1 MDRLIDRMSQGP
13 SLLFD
18 KSTLESLSLNEAAL
32 LDNFY
37 RSTITPLFFVE
48 CLADLE
54 RKMVRMR
61 GTPEQL
67 VGSLAER
74 TPDMQSVMN
83 LHHMQILKG
92 ELAGQFNLDTVLLR
106 PCVASGKLVELGDSK
121 GMLFQPS
128 EEEEAFQRWARY
140 DFLGLER
147 QFAKRWRKMIEEI
160 DLQAMSTTVLGAI
173 GPWRKP
179 VSIQDTRSL
188 TNTIIDNLDP
198 EWLLRFGLKL
208 LGVPEATDYVLAQ
221 WSSDRK
227 KPLRAYR
234 PYFIHMLSINIFFS
248 LILKTQLLKNVKPSH
263 QIDLAY
269 LYYLPFCSVFSSR
282 DNFHV
287 QVAPLFMHE
296 AQQFVHGDD
305 LKADLKRLDELY
317 LRLPKNTLETGL
329 HSFAPVPP
337 DDTSYL
343 TTRLWDAYLP
353 AWRKNSKNR
362 GETPEEIKKALMEL
376 MTKYHQ
382 ASPASQDTTAG
393 IDDLGFAEM
402 SRQIK
407 PVKGDYFRIGK
418 DAIPKD
424 HEEELKKNVKI
435 HPPGTQFS
443 GLMDEL
449 DRLLQDSKC
458 TNIEV
463 ILLSNKLDDQGEK
476 VLNEGMYIAE
486 IRPIG
491 IRALDEATRELLKQ
505 EYERFPV
512 ISMLVLWTR
521 YGAGK
526 LGIMR
531 FLAVSTN
538 ESMPQPVD
546 YAEWESKAIAA
557 YLDRHNL

>member
-1 MDRLIDRMSQGP
+1 MSQGP

-37 RSTITPLFFVE
+37 RSTLTPLLFVE

-54 RKMVRMR
+54 RNMARMR
-61 GTPEQL
+61 GTPQEL

-83 LHHMQILKG
+83 VHHMQILKA
-92 ELAGQFNLDTVLLR
+92 ELSGQFNLDTVLLR
-106 PCVASGKLVELGDSK
+106 PFVASGKVVELGDSK

-128 EEEEAFQRWARY
+128 EEEEAVQRWARY

-147 QFAKRWRKMIEEI
+147 QIAKRWRKMIEQI
-160 DLQAMSTTVLGAI
+160 DLQAMSTSVLQAI

-179 VSIQDTRSL
+179 TSLRDARSM
-188 TNTIIDNLDP
+188 TDTIIDNLDP

-208 LGVPEATDYVLAQ
+208 LGVPEATEYVVTR
-221 WSSDRK
+221 WRTDRK
-227 KPLRAYR
+227 KPPRAYR

-248 LILKTQLLKNVKPSH
+248 LVLKTQLLRNVKPSH

-269 LYYLPFCSVFSSR
+269 LYYLPFCAVFSSR

-287 QVAPLFMHE
+287 QVAPLFMHR

-305 LKADLKRLDELY
+305 LKADLKNLDELY
-317 LRLPKNTLETGL
+317 LQLPKETLEKGFY
-329 HSFAPVPP
+329 SFAPVPP
-337 DDTSYL
+337 DDSSYL

-353 AWRKNSKNR
+353 RWRKDSKNAVDV
-362 GETPEEIKKALMEL
+362 PEEIKNALLEL
-376 MTKYHQ
+376 MNKYRQ
-382 ASPASQDTTAG
+382 ATPASQGSVVGT
-393 IDDLGFAEM
+393 DDLAFAQL
-402 SRQIK
+402 SRQVK
-407 PVKGDYFRIGK
+407 PIKGDYFRIAK
-418 DAIPKD
+418 DVVLKNQ
-424 HEEELKKNVKI
+424 EEELKKNIKI
-435 HPPGTQFS
+435 HPPGTLFA
-443 GLMDEL
+443 GFTEELERLFEDE
-449 DRLLQDSKC
+449 KC

-463 ILLSNKLDDQGEK
+463 TLLSNKLDDRGEK
-476 VLNEGMYIAE
+476 LVNEGMYVAE

-491 IRALDEATRELLKQ
+491 INILDEDTRRFLKQ
-505 EYERFPV
+505 EYERLPLL
-512 ISMLVLWTR
+512 SMLVLWTR

-526 LGIMR
+526 LGILK
-531 FLAVSTN
+531 F
-538 ESMPQPVD
+538 QPASENDPDPKHVD

-557 YLDRHNL
+557 YLDRHKL

>member
-1 MDRLIDRMSQGP
+1 MAQGP

-54 RKMVRMR
+54 RRMVRMK

-83 LHHMQILKG
+83 VHHMQILKG
-92 ELAGQFNLDTVLLR
+92 ELSKQFDLDTVLLR
-106 PCVASGKLVELGDSK
+106 PFVASGKVVELGDSK

-128 EEEEAFQRWARY
+128 EEEEAVQRWARY

-147 QFAKRWRKMIEEI
+147 QIAKRWRKMIENI
-160 DLQAMSTTVLGAI
+160 DLQAMSASVLRAI

-179 VSIQDTRSL
+179 ISL
-188 TNTIIDNLDP
+188 RDARTMVDTIIDNLDQ
-198 EWLLRFGLKL
+198 EWPLSFGLQL
-208 LGVPEATDYVLAQ
+208 LGVPEATQYVINQ
-221 WSSDRK
+221 WRTDRK
-227 KPLRAYR
+227 KPLRSYY

-248 LILKTQLLKNVKPSH
+248 LVLQTQLLKNVKASH

-269 LYYLPFCSVFSSR
+269 LYYLPFCAIFSSR

-287 QVAPLFMHE
+287 QVAPLFMHK

-317 LRLPKNTLETGL
+317 LQLPKERLERGF
-329 HSFAPVPP
+329 HSFAAAPP
-337 DDTSYL
+337 DDSSYL

-353 AWRKNSKNR
+353 DWRKGSNKVVDV
-362 GETPEEIKKALMEL
+362 PDEIKEALKEL
-376 MTKYHQ
+376 MNKYRQ
-382 ASPASQDTTAG
+382 ASPAAQGTVVRT
-393 IDDLGFAEM
+393 DDLAFAEM

-407 PVKGDYFRIGK
+407 PIKGDYFRIAK
-418 DAIPKD
+418 EIVLKN
-424 HEEELKKNVKI
+424 HEEELRKNVEI
-435 HPPGTQFS
+435 RPAGTQFA
-443 GLMDEL
+443 GLTEEL
-449 DRLLQDSKC
+449 ARLFEDDKC
-458 TNIEV
+458 QNIEV
-463 ILLSNKLDDQGEK
+463 VLLSNKLDDGGNK
-476 VLNEGMYIAE
+476 VIQDNMYVAE
-486 IRPIG
+486 IRAIG
-491 IRALDEATRELLKQ
+491 VHAFDEETRQSLKR
-505 EYERFPV
+505 EYERLPLL
-512 ISMLVLWTR
+512 SMLVLWTR

-526 LGIMR
+526 LGIMKFR
-531 FLAVSTN
+531 SVFEN
-538 ESMPQPVD
+538 EPVPEHVD
-546 YAEWESKAIAA
+546 YEEWESKAIAA

>member
-1 MDRLIDRMSQGP
+1 MSQGP

-74 TPDMQSVMN
+74 TPDSQSMMN
-83 LHHMQILKG
+83 VHHMQILKG
-92 ELAGQFNLDTVLLR
+92 ELSGQFNLDTVMLR
-106 PCVASGKLVELGDSK
+106 PFVASGKVVELGDSK
-121 GMLFQPS
+121 GMLFQPT
-128 EEEEAFQRWARY
+128 EEEEAMQRWTRY

-147 QFAKRWRKMIEEI
+147 QIAKRWRKMIEAI
-160 DLQAMSTTVLGAI
+160 DLQAISVTVLKAI

-179 VSIQDTRSL
+179 ASLQDARTM
-188 TNTIIDNLDP
+188 TDTIIDNLDP
-198 EWLLRFGLKL
+198 EWLLRFGLAL
-208 LGVPEATDYVLAQ
+208 LGVPEATEYVVSQ
-221 WSSDRK
+221 WRADRK
-227 KPLRAYR
+227 KSLRTYR
-234 PYFIHMLSINIFFS
+234 PYFTHMLSVNIFFS
-248 LILKTQLLKNVKPSH
+248 LVLQTQLLKNVKASH

-269 LYYLPFCSVFSSR
+269 LYYLPFCAVFSSR

-287 QVAPLFMHE
+287 QVAPLFMHP

-317 LRLPKNTLETGL
+317 LQLPKETLEKGFY
-329 HSFAPVPP
+329 SFAPVPP
-337 DDTSYL
+337 DDSSYL
-343 TTRLWDAYLP
+343 TVRLWDVYLP
-353 AWRKNSKNR
+353 DWRKGSENPVNV
-362 GETPEEIKKALMEL
+362 PEDIKEALKEL
-376 MTKYHQ
+376 INKYRQ
-382 ASPASQDTTAG
+382 AAPAVQGTVVRT
-393 IDDLGFAEM
+393 DDLAFAQL

-418 DAIPKD
+418 DILFKNQ
-424 HEEELKKNVKI
+424 EEELKKNVKI
-435 HPPGTQFS
+435 HPSGTQFA
-443 GLMDEL
+443 GLMEEL
-449 DRLLQDSKC
+449 ARLFENEKC
-458 TNIEV
+458 SNIEV
-463 ILLSNKLDDQGEK
+463 VLLSNKLDDQGNK
-476 VLNEGMYIAE
+476 VVHDGMYVAE
-486 IRPIG
+486 IRPMG
-491 IRALDEATRELLKQ
+491 IHILDDQTHEFLKREYDRLPLLS
-505 EYERFPV
+505 
-512 ISMLVLWTR
+512 ILVLWTR

-526 LGIMR
+526 LGIMK
-531 FLAVSTN
+531 FLSILDG
-538 ESMPQPVD
+538 EPVPEQVE